1 MLHCGVKREGFVAV
15 TSDNADI
22 TDSGEVRFKSSNITV
37 RHKEGKYTFTHND

>member
-22 TDSGEVRFKSSNITV
+22 TDSGEVRFESSNITD
-37 RHKEGKYTFTHND
+37 RHKEGKYTFIYYD